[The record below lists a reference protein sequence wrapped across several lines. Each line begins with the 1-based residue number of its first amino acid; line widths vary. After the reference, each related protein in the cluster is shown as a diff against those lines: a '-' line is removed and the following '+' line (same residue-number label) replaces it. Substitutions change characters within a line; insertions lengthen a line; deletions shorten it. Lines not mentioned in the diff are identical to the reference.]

1 MAPEL
6 ARGDAHIDGRVD
18 VFRPRNIL
26 FEILTLKQLLHGKT
40 AQDVADNLLGQAL
53 LKPSEA
59 APDRSIPATL
69 EAICCRALEKDPRE
83 RYPSVQS
90 LLDALKAYHP
100 RRGFTRPGDQA
111 LGQPDWPPQGKS
123 G

>member
-18 VFRPRNIL
+18 VFSLGNTL

-90 LLDALKAYHP
+90 LLDALKAY
-100 RRGFTRPGDQA
+100 RLAGA
-111 LGQPDWPPQGKS
+111 SLG
-123 G
+123 